1 MNQPA
6 FRTIW
11 KNLKSLLGE
20 GRTSSRILRGLIH
33 EEETTLGYERNDVRA
48 KAKQWLLTHGET
60 LAARDVL
67 LARDHFGYL
76 LPANWGAS
84 AGTIFTR

>member
-1 MNQPA
+1 MNRPS

-11 KNLKSLLGE
+11 NRLNSLWGE
-20 GRTSSRILRGLIH
+20 GRTSSGILRRLIH

-48 KAKQWLLTHGET
+48 KAKKWLINHGET
-60 LAARDVL
+60 LAARDVI

-76 LPANWGAS
+76 LPANWG
-84 AGTIFTR
+84 T